1 MLSRTASNLYW
12 IGRCLERAEFT
23 TRLVEATIRLGSLTG
38 NDELVWRSALT
49 VVGMESGSDDSQF
62 TPAAARRHL
71 LLDEHNPGSVYSCLN
86 AARENARASRNLLTQ
101 ELWEALNRAWAT
113 LNGRSNLGGTQAT
126 LNLIEQIKA
135 ETRGFEGALARM
147 LRREA
152 YWFLRLGSMTER
164 GDNTAR
170 LLDVKY
176 YLLLPQGQE
185 VGGRLDRDQWT
196 TLLQVVSGQSAYR
209 QIYKQELKPWLVADL
224 LIFHSSLPRSLT
236 GAASEAVAL
245 LANIGAQSG
254 RQGEADRL
262 ARRRLDRLESGD
274 VNQVIDYG
282 MHEYLRRFISE
293 TAALDQAIARQFRFA

>member
-12 IGRCLERAEFT
+12 IGRYLERAEFT
-23 TRLVEATIRLGSLTG
+23 TRLAEATIRLGSLSG
-38 NDELVWRSALT
+38 NDEGVWQSALT
-49 VVGMESGSDDSQF
+49 VVGSGGEDKQVS
-62 TPAAARRHL
+62 PAAARRLL
-71 LLDEHNPGSVYSCLN
+71 LLDEHNPGSVCSCLS

-101 ELWEALNRAWAT
+101 ELWEALNRAWTAI
-113 LNGRSNLGGTQAT
+113 NGRSIVGGTQAT

-147 LRREA
+147 LRSEA

-224 LIFHSSLPRSLT
+224 LIFRAALPRSLT
-236 GAASEAVAL
+236 GLRPKRWRSWRTSGLSRDARERQIGLHAAGWTVW
-245 LANIGAQSG
+245 
-254 RQGEADRL
+254 R
-262 ARRRLDRLESGD
+262 
-274 VNQVIDYG
+274 
-282 MHEYLRRFISE
+282 
-293 TAALDQAIARQFRFA
+293 TAKSTR